1 MLDILK
7 RRIFCVA
14 FGEGRFSCCWSLS
27 PESHREAPARRTDVS
42 REPPALT
49 AVSENRILAALPHVD
64 VERLLPHLEP
74 IPLALGQVLHG
85 AGQRRRHLYFLTE
98 GIAARIYETEAGA
111 SAAFAFTG
119 NEGVVGVASFLGGES
134 MPSRAVVISP
144 GFAYRLD
151 ECLLQREFAHDGPL
165 PHALLRYTR
174 SLFTQTGQ
182 IAVCNRRHSLEQQ
195 FCRLM
200 LSCLDR
206 LPSNELTMTQ
216 ELIASLLGV
225 RRESVTDI
233 AGMLQR
239 AGRIHYHRG
248 HIAVLDRAGLEAH
261 ACECYRA
268 VKLDLD
274 RLPGRGSAAGTPG
287 RQ

>member
-1 MLDILK
+1 ML
-7 RRIFCVA
+7 V
-14 FGEGRFSCCWSLS
+14 ESSHLS
-27 PESHREAPARRTDVS
+27 HPEAPARRTDAS
-42 REPPALT
+42 RGPPAPP
-49 AVSENRILAALPHVD
+49 AGRENRILAALPHGD

-74 IPLALGQVLHG
+74 VPLAPGQVLHG
-85 AGQRRRHLYFLTE
+85 AGQRRRHLFFLTE
-98 GIAARIYETEAGA
+98 GIVARIYETEAGA

-119 NEGVVGVASFLGGES
+119 NEGAVGVASFLGGES

-144 GFAYRLD
+144 GFAHRLD
-151 ECLLQREFAHDGPL
+151 ECLLQSEFAHDGPL

-174 SLFTQTGQ
+174 SLFTQAGQ

-216 ELIASLLGV
+216 ELISSLLGV
-225 RRESVTDI
+225 RRESVTDV
-233 AGMLQR
+233 AGKLQR
-239 AGRIHYHRG
+239 AGHIHYHRG
-248 HIAVLDRAGLEAH
+248 HISALDRAGLEAH

-268 VKLDLD
+268 VKLDFDRLLCRGPVAGSLD
-274 RLPGRGSAAGTPG
+274 R
-287 RQ
+287 Q

>member
-1 MLDILK
+1 MLL
-7 RRIFCVA
+7 
-14 FGEGRFSCCWSLS
+14 ESL
-27 PESHREAPARRTDVS
+27 PLSHREAPARRVDAS
-42 REPPALT
+42 RGPLAL
-49 AVSENRILAALPHVD
+49 AAARKNCILAALPRAD

-74 IPLALGQVLHG
+74 VPLALGQVLHG
-85 AGQRRRHLYFLTE
+85 AGQRRRHLFFLTA
-98 GIAARIYETEAGA
+98 GIVARIYETEAGA

-134 MPSRAVVISP
+134 MPNRAVVISP

-174 SLFTQTGQ
+174 SLFTQTGR

-216 ELIASLLGV
+216 ELISSLLGV
-225 RRESVTDI
+225 RRESVTDV
-233 AGMLQR
+233 AGKLQR
-239 AGRIHYHRG
+239 AGHIHYHRG
-248 HIAVLDRAGLEAH
+248 HIAVLDRAGLEVH

-274 RLPGRGSAAGTPG
+274 GWPGWDSAAGSPG